1 MPRKGVTGHD
11 EWVIAQALATALVAT
26 EQLPPKVQPKP
37 WASDKFDWFA
47 LCEKHLQ
54 PIVFLRRPR
63 DPCQCRYF
71 RFAFILIRELPRG
84 IRRAWARA
92 ITAVTVR
99 PRSAAMSN
107 AGALEIMS
115 FRSRSSSSE
124 VQAFALFIFFVPN

>member
-99 PRSAAMSN
+99 PKVCRDVERRGIGDNELPKS
-107 AGALEIMS
+107 LIL
-115 FRSRSSSSE
+115 
-124 VQAFALFIFFVPN
+124 V